1 MASSRLTRLS
11 CWGCSRSLH
20 AAALQAV
27 CAAARS
33 SAFDGKTLTVDGKTQ
48 VLLGETTDIV
58 FTQPIALSEISR
70 ATSSGSR
77 R

>member
-1 MASSRLTRLS
+1 MLLALSSAA
-11 CWGCSRSLH
+11 LH
-20 AAALQAV
+20 AQTRV
-27 CAAARS
+27 RGTI
-33 SAFDGKTLTVDGKTQ
+33 SAFDGNTLTVDGKTQ

-58 FTQPIALSEISR
+58 FTQSIALSEISR